1 MRSDLAA
8 AHVLPTQAE
17 AEGLRF
23 LSHAVL
29 ARLDPSVVGYVS
41 RRGGLDPGQDW
52 FKAARILAA
61 CQRPYDLIPKLARVV
76 GMPDAAPLVVFHCL
90 FRAAP
95 SARSVL
101 DGRHQILAGSP
112 SATAQAVA
120 LSYELASR
128 ALSDDREARSA
139 AFDRFAWNVEHR
151 LPFRAAALAVH
162 VAAQLIDLD
171 ALVDDAPAWTS
182 MEARIRRDLETFQE
196 RRARAI
202 EV

>member
-8 AHVLPTQAE
+8 KLIVPTQVE
-17 AEGLRF
+17 AERIRF
-23 LSHAVL
+23 LSHAIL
-29 ARLDPSVVGYVS
+29 TRLDPCIAGYVS
-41 RRGGLDPGQDW
+41 RRGGHDPGQDW

-76 GMPDAAPLVVFHCL
+76 GMPDAAPLVVFHCQ

-95 SARSVL
+95 SAGSVL
-101 DGRHQILAGSP
+101 DGRHQILAGTP

-162 VAAQLIDLD
+162 VAAQMMDLD
-171 ALVDDAPAWTS
+171 DLVDDVPAWAS
-182 MEARIRRDLETFQE
+182 MEARIRRELEIFAE
-196 RRARAI
+196 RRARTI